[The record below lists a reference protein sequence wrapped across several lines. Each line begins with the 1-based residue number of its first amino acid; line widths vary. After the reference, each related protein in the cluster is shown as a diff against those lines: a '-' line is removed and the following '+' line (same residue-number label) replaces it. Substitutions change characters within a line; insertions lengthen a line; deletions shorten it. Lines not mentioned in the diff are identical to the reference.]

1 NRRGDPGARPHR
13 RGVRCVRLDGE
24 RPPVSRRPLG
34 GRDGAHPP
42 GRRRQAVASGARHP
56 IPGRAGDHRGADSSV
71 SKMPLILVVEDNL
84 AKQLLTTMVLSRDGF
99 ETAVAESAEDA
110 LVFMKSRRPDLILM
124 DVQLPG
130 MDGLTFASS
139 LRFVPEAVGV
149 PVVALTSHAMRGDR
163 ERAMAAG
170 CVGYLSKPIDTRT
183 LSDEL
188 RALIRQSGPA
198 SLSA

>member
-1 NRRGDPGARPHR
+1 M
-13 RGVRCVRLDGE
+13 
-24 RPPVSRRPLG
+24 
-34 GRDGAHPP
+34 
-42 GRRRQAVASGARHP
+42 
-56 IPGRAGDHRGADSSV
+56 
-71 SKMPLILVVEDNL
+71 SKRSLILVVEDNPTN
-84 AKQLLTTMVLSRDGF
+84 QLLTTMVLNRDGF

-110 LVFMKSRRPDLILM
+110 LVFIKARRPDLILM

-139 LRFVPEAVGV
+139 LRSIPEAAGV

-163 ERAMAAG
+163 ERAIAAG

-188 RALIRQSGPA
+188 RALIKPSQPA
-198 SLSA
+198 SVSA

>member
-1 NRRGDPGARPHR
+1 
-13 RGVRCVRLDGE
+13 
-24 RPPVSRRPLG
+24 
-34 GRDGAHPP
+34 
-42 GRRRQAVASGARHP
+42 
-56 IPGRAGDHRGADSSV
+56 
-71 SKMPLILVVEDNL
+71 MPLILVVEDNL
-84 AKQLLTTMVLSRDGF
+84 ANQLLTTMVLNRDGF

-130 MDGLTFASS
+130 MDGLTFAST
-139 LRFVPEAVGV
+139 LRSVPEAAGV

-163 ERAMAAG
+163 ERAIAAG

-188 RALIRQSGPA
+188 RALIKQSQPA
-198 SLSA
+198 SVSA

>member
-1 NRRGDPGARPHR
+1 
-13 RGVRCVRLDGE
+13 
-24 RPPVSRRPLG
+24 
-34 GRDGAHPP
+34 
-42 GRRRQAVASGARHP
+42 
-56 IPGRAGDHRGADSSV
+56 
-71 SKMPLILVVEDNL
+71 MPLILVVEDNL
-84 AKQLLTTMVLSRDGF
+84 ANQLLTTMVLNRDGF

-139 LRFVPEAVGV
+139 LRSIPEAAGV

-163 ERAMAAG
+163 ERAIAAG

-188 RALIRQSGPA
+188 RALIKPSQPA
-198 SLSA
+198 SVSA

>member
-1 NRRGDPGARPHR
+1 
-13 RGVRCVRLDGE
+13 
-24 RPPVSRRPLG
+24 
-34 GRDGAHPP
+34 
-42 GRRRQAVASGARHP
+42 
-56 IPGRAGDHRGADSSV
+56 
-71 SKMPLILVVEDNL
+71 MPLILVVEDNPTN
-84 AKQLLTTMVLSRDGF
+84 QLLTTMVLNRDGF

-110 LVFMKSRRPDLILM
+110 LVFIKARRPDLILM

-139 LRFVPEAVGV
+139 LRSIPEAAGV

-163 ERAMAAG
+163 ERAIAAG

-188 RALIRQSGPA
+188 RALIKPSRPA
-198 SLSA
+198 SVRA

>member
-1 NRRGDPGARPHR
+1 
-13 RGVRCVRLDGE
+13 
-24 RPPVSRRPLG
+24 
-34 GRDGAHPP
+34 
-42 GRRRQAVASGARHP
+42 
-56 IPGRAGDHRGADSSV
+56 
-71 SKMPLILVVEDNL
+71 MPLILVVEDNL
-84 AKQLLTTMVLSRDGF
+84 ANQLLTTMVLNRDGF

-139 LRFVPEAVGV
+139 LRSIPEAAGV

-163 ERAMAAG
+163 ERAIAAG

-188 RALIRQSGPA
+188 RALIKQSQPE
-198 SLSA
+198 SVSA

>member
-1 NRRGDPGARPHR
+1 
-13 RGVRCVRLDGE
+13 
-24 RPPVSRRPLG
+24 
-34 GRDGAHPP
+34 
-42 GRRRQAVASGARHP
+42 
-56 IPGRAGDHRGADSSV
+56 
-71 SKMPLILVVEDNL
+71 MPLILVVEDNL
-84 AKQLLTTMVLSRDGF
+84 ANQLLTTMVLNRERF

-139 LRFVPEAVGV
+139 LRSIPEAAGV

-163 ERAMAAG
+163 ERAIAAG

-188 RALIRQSGPA
+188 RALIKPSQPA
-198 SLSA
+198 SVSA

>member
-1 NRRGDPGARPHR
+1 MSD
-13 RGVRCVRLDGE
+13 L
-24 RPPVSRRPLG
+24 
-34 GRDGAHPP
+34 
-42 GRRRQAVASGARHP
+42 
-56 IPGRAGDHRGADSSV
+56 
-71 SKMPLILVVEDNL
+71 PLILVVEDNP
-84 AKQLLTTMVLSRDGF
+84 ANQLLTTSVLNRDGF
-99 ETAVAESAEDA
+99 TTEVADCAEDA
-110 LVFMKSRRPDLILM
+110 LVFIKARRPDLILM

-139 LRFVPEAVGV
+139 LRSVPEAAGV

-163 ERAMAAG
+163 ERAIAAG

-188 RALIRQSGPA
+188 RSHLQRTEPE

>member
-1 NRRGDPGARPHR
+1 M
-13 RGVRCVRLDGE
+13 
-24 RPPVSRRPLG
+24 
-34 GRDGAHPP
+34 
-42 GRRRQAVASGARHP
+42 
-56 IPGRAGDHRGADSSV
+56 
-71 SKMPLILVVEDNL
+71 SKRSLILVVEDNPTN
-84 AKQLLTTMVLSRDGF
+84 QLLTTMVLNRDGF

-139 LRFVPEAVGV
+139 LRSIPEAAGV

-163 ERAMAAG
+163 ERAIAAG

-188 RALIRQSGPA
+188 RALIKPSRPA
-198 SLSA
+198 SVSA

>member
-1 NRRGDPGARPHR
+1 M
-13 RGVRCVRLDGE
+13 
-24 RPPVSRRPLG
+24 
-34 GRDGAHPP
+34 
-42 GRRRQAVASGARHP
+42 
-56 IPGRAGDHRGADSSV
+56 
-71 SKMPLILVVEDNL
+71 SKRSLILVVEDNPTN
-84 AKQLLTTMVLSRDGF
+84 QLLTTMVLNRDGF

-139 LRFVPEAVGV
+139 LRSIPEAAGV

-163 ERAMAAG
+163 ERAIAAG

-188 RALIRQSGPA
+188 RALIKPSRPA
-198 SLSA
+198 SVRA

>member
-1 NRRGDPGARPHR
+1 
-13 RGVRCVRLDGE
+13 
-24 RPPVSRRPLG
+24 
-34 GRDGAHPP
+34 
-42 GRRRQAVASGARHP
+42 
-56 IPGRAGDHRGADSSV
+56 
-71 SKMPLILVVEDNL
+71 MPLILVVEDNL
-84 AKQLLTTMVLSRDGF
+84 ANQLLTTMVLNRDGF

-110 LVFMKSRRPDLILM
+110 LEFIKSRRPDLILM

-139 LRFVPEAVGV
+139 LRSIPEAAGV

-163 ERAMAAG
+163 ERAIAAG

-188 RALIRQSGPA
+188 RALIKQSQPA
-198 SLSA
+198 SVSA

>member
-1 NRRGDPGARPHR
+1 
-13 RGVRCVRLDGE
+13 
-24 RPPVSRRPLG
+24 
-34 GRDGAHPP
+34 
-42 GRRRQAVASGARHP
+42 
-56 IPGRAGDHRGADSSV
+56 V
-71 SKMPLILVVEDNL
+71 SKRSLILVVEDNPTN
-84 AKQLLTTMVLSRDGF
+84 QLLTTMVLNRDGF

-110 LVFMKSRRPDLILM
+110 LVFIKARRPDLILM

-139 LRFVPEAVGV
+139 LRSIPEAAGV

-163 ERAMAAG
+163 ERAIAAG

-188 RALIRQSGPA
+188 RALIKPSQPA
-198 SLSA
+198 SVSA

>member
-1 NRRGDPGARPHR
+1 
-13 RGVRCVRLDGE
+13 L
-24 RPPVSRRPLG
+24 
-34 GRDGAHPP
+34 
-42 GRRRQAVASGARHP
+42 
-56 IPGRAGDHRGADSSV
+56 
-71 SKMPLILVVEDNL
+71 SKRSLILVVEDNPTN
-84 AKQLLTTMVLSRDGF
+84 QLLTTMVLNRDGF

-110 LVFMKSRRPDLILM
+110 LVFIKARRPDLILM

-139 LRFVPEAVGV
+139 LRSIPEAAGV

-163 ERAMAAG
+163 ERAIAAG

-188 RALIRQSGPA
+188 RALIKQSQPA
-198 SLSA
+198 SVSA

>member
-1 NRRGDPGARPHR
+1 
-13 RGVRCVRLDGE
+13 
-24 RPPVSRRPLG
+24 
-34 GRDGAHPP
+34 
-42 GRRRQAVASGARHP
+42 
-56 IPGRAGDHRGADSSV
+56 
-71 SKMPLILVVEDNL
+71 MPLILVVEDNL
-84 AKQLLTTMVLSRDGF
+84 ANQLLTTMVLNRDGF

-110 LVFMKSRRPDLILM
+110 LVFIKARRPDLILM

-139 LRFVPEAVGV
+139 LRSIPEAAGV

-163 ERAMAAG
+163 ERAIAAG

-188 RALIRQSGPA
+188 RALIKQSQPA
-198 SLSA
+198 SVSA